1 MKMPRTILIAV
12 VAFALVALTLIA
24 TVGAE
29 GQPPP
34 AASVATGAHQSQG
47 DTGDA
52 GAAVAAADE
61 AADLEAARAAIEEFD
76 AAALGCL
83 SEGDGATDCVW
94 DAVDALLWDLDDALY
109 DGFDDFD
116 DCGYYDE
123 LGEFDEFDE
132 FDGFDEFDEF
142 DEFDVYRQVSG
153 FDECGDFGDFDVGSG
168 DPEVILVRYDVS
180 SGILGAAELPA
191 VAAGL
196 TDLQNDRAT
205 HEAIWERFTQLI
217 PAEARQMLTTFE
229 IFTDGLDGN
238 VAAVS
243 VNESDV
249 TTWLLAV
256 DPVDSHDL
264 AELNHTLIHEFA
276 HLLTL
281 NNTQVP
287 ALPWDISE
295 FAYDRAGGACRT
307 YFPGEGCSLPE
318 SYINAFVT
326 NYWLDLLA
334 EFNAIEEN
342 SGSDEEYWD
351 AVDEF
356 GRTYRDQ
363 FDTDYAMSGPAED
376 IAESFVIF
384 VLHERP
390 TGASIAEQKVRFF
403 YDYPELVELRAE
415 IRAQL

>member
-83 SEGDGATDCVW
+83 SEGDGATDYVW

-238 VAAVS
+238 VVAVS